1 MIVEAVETMDDIRE
15 NDVVALLIDR
25 PEEGLRRGDIGTV
38 VHVFDAT
45 REHPHGFVVE
55 FVDESGN
62 VQAQADIVDSSM
74 IVKLRFRPVR
84 EAA

>member
-1 MIVEAVETMDDIRE
+1 MDEIRE

-25 PEEGLRRGDIGTV
+25 PVEGLRRGDIGTV
-38 VHVFDAT
+38 VHVFNAT
-45 REHPHGFVVE
+45 ADHPSH
-55 FVDESGN
+55 
-62 VQAQADIVDSSM
+62 

>member
-1 MIVEAVETMDDIRE
+1 MDDIRE
-15 NDVVALLIDR
+15 NDVIALLVDR

-45 REHPHGFVVE
+45 NEHPHGFVIE
-55 FVDESGN
+55 FVDELGN
-62 VQAQADIVDSSM
+62 VQAQTDIVDPSL
-74 IVKLRFRPVR
+74 IVKLRFRPAR

>member
-1 MIVEAVETMDDIRE
+1 MDDIHQ

-45 REHPHGFVVE
+45 NKHPHGFVVE
-55 FVDESGN
+55 FVDESGH
-62 VQAQADIVDSSM
+62 VQAQTDIIDPSL
-74 IVKLRFRPVR
+74 IVKLRFRPAR

>member
-1 MIVEAVETMDDIRE
+1 MDDIHE
-15 NDVVALLIDR
+15 NDVVALLVDR
-25 PEEGLRRGDIGTV
+25 PNEGLRRGDIGTV

-45 REHPHGFVVE
+45 TNHPPGFVIE
-55 FVDESGN
+55 FMDESGAM
-62 VQAQADIVDSSM
+62 QALVDIVDPSM